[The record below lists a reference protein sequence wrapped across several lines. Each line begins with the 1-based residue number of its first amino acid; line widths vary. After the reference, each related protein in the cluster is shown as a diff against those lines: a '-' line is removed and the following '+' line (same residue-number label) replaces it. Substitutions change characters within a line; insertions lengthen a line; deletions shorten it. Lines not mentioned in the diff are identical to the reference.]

1 MQFLLCLKSID
12 EQKINYVTKHSTIQS
27 IVIFSN
33 QKKSIYSDKKKN
45 NHWLRMVIIHHK
57 TN

>member
-33 QKKSIYSDKKKN
+33 QKKSIYSDKKK
-45 NHWLRMVIIHHK
+45 K
-57 TN
+57 